1 MPPPKPWK
9 IVSSQLERHFRIFN
23 IRTDAAVS
31 PRTGKT
37 HAFFIL
43 ESAPWVNVIP
53 VTSQGEVVM
62 VRQYRHGIR
71 ETTLE
76 IPGGLVEEQDTPRQ
90 AAARELQEE
99 TGYTAADFRFL
110 GSVHPNPAIQ
120 DNQCHTYL
128 AESAVMNGPQI
139 QDEKEDI
146 QVVRHRFEDVPGLIN
161 SGQITHSLVLCAFFL
176 YFLRSAPTA
185 FPASP

>member
-1 MPPPKPWK
+1 MPHPWD
-9 IVSSQLERHFRIFN
+9 ILSSSLDHSYRIFN
-23 IRTDAAVS
+23 IRTDRSVS
-31 PRTGKT
+31 PRTGEP
-37 HAFFIL
+37 HDFFVL
-43 ESAPWVNVIP
+43 ESRPWVNVIP

-128 AESAVMNGPQI
+128 AESAVINGPQA

-161 SGQITHSLVLCAFFL
+161 SGRITHSLVLCAFFL
-176 YFLRSAPTA
+176 YFLRSAPSA
-185 FPASP
+185 FSASP